1 MVDRIK
7 QVMEYYDETPAGFAE
22 KLGINRSN
30 LTHLFSGRNQ
40 PSLDFAKKVLKA
52 YPEISTEWLI
62 MGVGLMIKDPAEVAA
77 ESQKKSVIQTN
88 LFEMEDNE
96 PEVETV
102 KEAVVEEASLQVDP
116 TPMLEAT
123 ESPIPEFVVAN
134 NDEHLATEPAL
145 EKKGKI
151 ETTEPQ
157 VKIVPQHVDKKE
169 VKPQKQSVVPFVE
182 SKIQHQPDPQPEI
195 SNSHVDENTASAVAM
210 ATAPNHQSS
219 KPVSKKI
226 EKIIFF
232 FDDDTFKVY
241 NA

>member
-7 QVMEYYDETPAGFAE
+7 QVVEYSQMSTKAFADTI
-22 KLGINRSN
+22 KLNPSS
-30 LTHLFSGRNQ
+30 LTHIFNGRNQ
-40 PSLDFAKKVLKA
+40 PSLDVVKKILTA
-52 YPEISTEWLI
+52 FPEVNSEWLI

-102 KEAVVEEASLQVDP
+102 KEAVVEEASLQVAP